1 MAALDDDDLRR
12 LRSRLD
18 TREAVLREEV
28 RAVDAESNDA
38 PGGAPHGHVDDIGE
52 QGEERIRGAL
62 RHAERERDIEELRA
76 IEAAKERMSN
86 GSYGACVDCG
96 VDIPLD
102 RLEVQPAATRCVPC
116 QERFER
122 SHVVGA
128 RIPPVI

>member
-18 TREAVLREEV
+18 AREAVLREEV
-28 RAVDAESNDA
+28 RAIDAESNDA
-38 PGGAPHGHVDDIGE
+38 PAPHGHVEDIGE

-76 IEAAKERMSN
+76 IEAAKERMAN